1 MALFDSLA
9 VDGAVRPKEFAT
21 MVQMEAVAVLKTMV
35 VPMLPS
41 IVPLSRSEDDPPAV
55 LMKRMTPILNRSID
69 RLDTSHLK
77 KFLEMLFRLMDSNKN
92 GKIEKSEFEA
102 FFGVAF
108 GAAADPQAAS
118 DLLFKMVDKNGNG
131 KLSLDEAQELIDA
144 VIEMGCTI
152 VGGGIDMV
160 EMAVTGPDTTA
171 VITQTIKETIG
182 DAPEISREQVVAG
195 MDGVQDALVEKVTQ
209 FFEEVKNA
217 PGMQAKVVGQVRLM
231 RESIAKF
238 ESNVGAQFYMKAME
252 FSQGGVDEATFVGQ
266 VVPLLR
272 ESQKAQM
279 EEFEADPMKA
289 IKEQFAGMSAMND
302 SSPYFEAT
310 EQMILAQMEQYHV
323 GTVIADAVKKGS
335 ERGTE
340 YLPEIVREVFRF
352 LDLDDSGT
360 ISSQE
365 IALLKALLDAMLH
378 LGERAIHNI
387 TEGEMK
393 PVDVDMVANARTL
406 VLTIFDVV
414 DRDHSGKLDLVE
426 MVQFGQKVV
435 AFVLGILNKVYIHI
449 GIECIFDELIKGFVE
464 QCWKQKGLDEVSKD
478 EIMMGLMMAPM
489 ALQMMTQ

>member
-1 MALFDSLA
+1 
-9 VDGAVRPKEFAT
+9 
-21 MVQMEAVAVLKTMV
+21 
-35 VPMLPS
+35 
-41 IVPLSRSEDDPPAV
+41 
-55 LMKRMTPILNRSID
+55 
-69 RLDTSHLK
+69 
-77 KFLEMLFRLMDSNKN
+77 MLFRLMDSNKN
-92 GKIEKSEFEA
+92 GKIEKAEFEA

-108 GAAADPQAAS
+108 RGAADPQAAS

-171 VITQTIKETIG
+171 ILTQVIKETIG

-195 MDGVQDALVEKVTQ
+195 MDGVQDALVEQVAQ
-209 FFEEVKNA
+209 FFQEVNST
-217 PGMQAKVVGQVRLM
+217 PGIQAKVVGQVRLL

-272 ESQKAQM
+272 ESQKASM

-289 IKEQFAGMSAMND
+289 IKDQLGAMSAMNG
-302 SSPYFEAT
+302 EGQAAM

-393 PVDVDMVANARTL
+393 PVDVDMIANARTL

-449 GIECIFDELIKGFVE
+449 GIECVFDELIKSFVE
-464 QCWKQKGLDEVSKD
+464 LAWKQKGLDEVSKD